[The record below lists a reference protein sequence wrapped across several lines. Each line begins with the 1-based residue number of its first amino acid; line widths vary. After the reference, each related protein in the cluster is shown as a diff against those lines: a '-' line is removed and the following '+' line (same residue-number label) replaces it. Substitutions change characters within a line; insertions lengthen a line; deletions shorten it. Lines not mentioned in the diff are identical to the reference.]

1 MNAMLTK
8 SWKLVVATAVFCV
21 ATTSSPSYAATLT
34 HRWTFNSDY
43 KDAVGNAD
51 ATLGGNGSVSLSNG
65 KAVLAGGNGA
75 GYLNLGAGVLGTG
88 NAATLELWATNITEA
103 ANWAYLFTY
112 GIHDTTP
119 KNLITLCN
127 RSSGL
132 SYSRTTRNAMLEGD
146 VNGSEFIKANEIMIG
161 MPEGMAY
168 HYSVTFRVNG
178 ANTDTRWMVRDAAT
192 GFLLAEYSVTIP
204 NLTLAGAASAG
215 WALTL
220 GHNPF
225 TNSSLDLN
233 AGFDEVRVWDGVLGD
248 EQLMANAIAGP
259 DAPLGGSEEAVAVN
273 AGETFTVPTT
283 GGYGY
288 KTDKSVTLG
297 AGAKI
302 RFDTTGY
309 FCKGLRF
316 KAGGIVVPSG
326 NVLDYVE
333 LSDSANYEATMEDAN
348 TILVQLKSTIPYEST
363 WSGGTPSTAAD
374 LANVANW
381 TSVNA
386 QGAAI
391 TAAPTAKTT
400 VLLPA
405 AALATFTLPSDFT
418 PNWGR
423 VVLGGRTATQSGR
436 IAGTPNMN
444 KLAYLYRGVS
454 DYTSLGANGV
464 GSINGNGSGVAFL
477 KNNLVQSQV
486 RFDGWVNVP
495 ADKAGRWFINCQFD
509 DAVTLFIDGERVFH
523 DPCWTPA
530 VVGGCFVS
538 EGWHRFTLIAADGG
552 GGYGCHANDTVNG
565 TRVPFRITVN
575 GSLTAFHAFTFG
587 TDGNTVTLAGDA
599 DWRALGEIE
608 LESGV
613 TIDLNGHRLA
623 VADIRRSMLGAS
635 VVNNASAPAILYV
648 NSDPNASQAQ
658 ASGMVSGLPIVQYGS
673 KFFVWTGAAGDGRF
687 TNAANWSPQP
697 ESFTAPEN
705 VFCFDSAAA
714 LVVTVDGD
722 VTTGTLEFAGSGT
735 VTLANPNAAT
745 TNTLTVTK
753 IVNAATTSPVVNCA
767 VQFADKYLVDCAS
780 ASVNFAGGAT
790 ATYPDPSTTDNA
802 ASHALTGVVNFTA
815 DWPGATYANP
825 YTVPNGST
833 VYGKAISGT
842 GSSMMLR
849 VEAGGCAEF
858 DTITYNRDW
867 YRILGTLRSKG
878 VVTYSGNTGNTA
890 DTGVFQAL
898 GFRKSGLTCYL
909 RLSNYRVGAEGFYLY
924 RDYSVYC
931 YDVNPTFYADADFA
945 FTGDYSSNPADWS
958 FNINNRTVT
967 FATEGHTVT
976 YTANVTGNG
985 TIRKVGEG
993 VFVAKSQNANA
1004 TAAVS
1009 VEGGT
1014 YVIANSFGMGTG
1026 AITVKSG
1033 ATLKV
1038 AVAEATD
1045 VANAVTA
1052 EAGSTLEFKA
1062 SGAAMMGALSN
1073 LTLPASGAV
1082 NILFDD
1088 SAAEGNTEYTL
1099 MDGLT
1104 EDDKAKLMLPS
1115 VEGLTFRFDGA
1126 ALKVMK
1132 IARRSLTWTNAAH
1145 DHSFDTLANWTVE
1158 GSPATA
1164 LPLGGDIVTLN
1175 VSDSTPISVTN
1186 RLYGLAS
1193 VAVKGSGEA
1202 SFAFSGRGGL
1212 TFGALDIAAGAS
1224 ARIPNTM
1231 GLADGAL
1238 TGRGTLILDPGAGGI
1253 VTMTKNNGAN
1263 AVPFDAEYFWGET
1276 VIASGTVKFGNI
1288 WSFGSRRDNSDN
1300 RQIPTVRVKGGATLD
1315 ENALSTSDYNG
1326 ETLRVILEEGATLKS
1341 TGNSSSGLTSLVLEG
1356 NATVDASSGKVVACY
1371 GYDCGSSPVS
1381 VSLGTNTLTKV
1392 GSGQFYLSACSFAGT
1407 GTLDV
1412 KQGEVRVRVDG
1423 WNYFPTS
1430 TLANGTL
1437 RVRSGA
1443 TFTLEKRGDNPTHF
1457 TVKDLVLDGTIA
1469 RTAADCVFTVTGT
1482 VTGSGTAAALALAQG
1497 ATIKPGGVSFLTAGS
1512 ISGAVTLDARD
1523 AVASATGESI
1533 PLFKVGGA
1541 DALPAKGSLGFA
1553 GGIPEGWELVET
1565 GDGLG
1570 YELRARG
1577 FMIMVY

>member
-1 MNAMLTK
+1 MKKVHIGRVA
-8 SWKLVVATAVFCV
+8 LVAAAIC
-21 ATTSSPSYAATLT
+21 AAAASSSYAANLA
-34 HRWTFNSDY
+34 HRWTFNGGYADS
-43 KDAVGNAD
+43 VGSAA
-51 ATLGGNGSVSLSNG
+51 ATLDGNGNVSLSDG
-65 KAVLAGGNGA
+65 KAILAGGNGA
-75 GYLNLGAGVLGTG
+75 GYLNLGAGVLGRG
-88 NAATLELWATNITEA
+88 SAATLELWATNITEA

-112 GIHDTTP
+112 GIHDSDTG
-119 KNLITLCN
+119 NLITLCN

-132 SYSRTTRNAMLEGD
+132 SYSRTTRNGMLEGH
-146 VNGSEFIKANEIMIG
+146 VNGTQFVRQNEILIG

-168 HYSVTFRVNG
+168 HYSVTFKVNG

-192 GFLLAEYSVTIP
+192 GFLLAEMNVTIP
-204 NLTLAGAASAG
+204 NLTLAGAADAG
-215 WALTL
+215 WMLTL

-225 TNSSLDLN
+225 SNSSLDLN

-259 DAPLGGSEEAVAVN
+259 DAPLGGSATDVAVN

-288 KTDKSVTLG
+288 QTDKSVTLG

-309 FCKGLRF
+309 FGKGLRF
-316 KAGGIVVPSG
+316 KTGGIAVPSG
-326 NVLDYVE
+326 SVLDYVE
-333 LSDSANYEATMEDAN
+333 LSDFANYTATMEDAN
-348 TILVQLKSTIPYEST
+348 TVLVQLKSTIPHEST
-363 WSGGTPSTAAD
+363 WKGGTPTSAAD
-374 LANVANW
+374 LANAANW

-386 QGAAI
+386 QGTTIA
-391 TAAPTAKTT
+391 AAPTAVTT
-400 VLLPA
+400 VILPV
-405 AALATFTLPSDFT
+405 AALATFTLPADFT
-418 PNWGR
+418 PAWGR

-444 KLAYLYRGVS
+444 KLAYLYRGVY

-464 GSINGNGSGVAFL
+464 ASINGNGSGVAFL

-486 RFDGWVNVP
+486 RFDGWVNVT
-495 ADKAGRWFINCQFD
+495 AEKAGRWFINCQFD
-509 DAVTLFIDGERVFH
+509 DAVTLFIDGRRVFH

-575 GSLTAFHAFTFG
+575 GSLTAFHAFAFG
-587 TDGNTVTLAGDA
+587 TDGNAVALAGDA

-613 TIDLNGHRLA
+613 TIDLNGHNLA
-623 VADIRRSMLGAS
+623 VADIQRSMLGAS
-635 VVNNASAPAILYV
+635 IVNTADAPSILYIS
-648 NSDPNASQAQ
+648 SDHDAFQAH
-658 ASGMVSGLPIVQYGS
+658 ASGLVTGVPVVQYGS
-673 KFFVWTGAAGDGRF
+673 KFSLWTGAAGDGRF

-697 ESFTAPEN
+697 ESFADPEYR
-705 VFCFDSAAA
+705 FCFKNRSA
-714 LVVTVDGD
+714 LTVTVDGD
-722 VTTGTLEFAGSGT
+722 VAMKSLEFDGSAV

-753 IVNAATTSPVVNCA
+753 VVGTATATPVINCA
-767 VQFADKYLVDCAS
+767 VQFADTYFVDCAS
-780 ASVNFAGGAT
+780 VPVNFAGGAT
-790 ATYPDPSTTDNA
+790 ATYPDPSTADNA
-802 ASHALTGVVNFTA
+802 ASHALTGVIHFTE
-815 DWPGATYANP
+815 DWSGATYANP

-833 VYGKAISGT
+833 LYGKAISGS
-842 GSSMMLR
+842 GSSMTLR
-849 VEAGGCAEF
+849 VEAGGYAEF
-858 DTITYNRDW
+858 DAITYNRDW

-878 VVTYSGNTGNTA
+878 VVTHSGNTGNTA

-898 GFRKSGLTCYL
+898 GFRKSGLSCYL
-909 RLSNYRVGAEGFYLY
+909 RLHNYRVGAEGFYLY
-924 RDYSVYC
+924 KDYNVHC

-945 FTGDYSSNPADWS
+945 FTGDYNSNPADWS
-958 FNINNRTVT
+958 FNINNKTVT
-967 FATEGHTVT
+967 FVTEGHTVT
-976 YTANVTGNG
+976 FTANVTGGG

-1026 AITVKSG
+1026 AITVKGG

-1045 VANAVTA
+1045 VANAVTV
-1052 EAGSTLEFKA
+1052 EAGATLKFKA

-1073 LTLPASGAV
+1073 LTLPASGTV
-1082 NILFDD
+1082 NVLFDD
-1088 SAAEGNTEYTL
+1088 SAAAGNTEYTL

-1104 EDDKAKLMLPS
+1104 EADKAKLVLPS

-1132 IARRSLTWTNAAH
+1132 IAQRSLTWTNAAH
-1145 DHSFDTLANWTVE
+1145 DHSFDNLANWTVE
-1158 GSPATA
+1158 GAPATA

-1175 VSDSTPISVTN
+1175 VSDSTPITVTN

-1193 VAVKGSGEA
+1193 MSVTGSGEA
-1202 SFAFSGRGGL
+1202 AFAFSGRGGL
-1212 TFGALDIAAGAS
+1212 SFAALDIAAGAA

-1238 TGRGTLILDPGAGGI
+1238 TGRGTLILDPGAGSI
-1253 VTMTKNNGAN
+1253 VTMTKDNGAN
-1263 AVPFDAEYFWGET
+1263 AVPFAAEYFWGET
-1276 VIASGTVKFGNI
+1276 VVASGTVKFGNI
-1288 WSFGSRRDNSDN
+1288 WSFGSRRDNNDN
-1300 RQIPTVRVKGGATLD
+1300 RQVPTVRVKGGATLD
-1315 ENALSTSDYNG
+1315 ENAFSTGDYGG

-1341 TGNSSSGLTSLVLEG
+1341 TGNASSGLTSLVLEG
-1356 NATVDASSGKVVACY
+1356 NATVDTSSGKVVACF
-1371 GYDCGSSPVS
+1371 GYDSGSVPVS
-1381 VSLGTNTLTKV
+1381 VTLGTNTLTKV
-1392 GSGQFYLSACSFAGT
+1392 GAGQFYLSACKFTGT

-1412 KQGEVRVRVDG
+1412 KQGEVRVKVDG

-1430 TLANGTL
+1430 TLSDGTL
-1437 RVRSGA
+1437 RIRSGA
-1443 TFTLEKRGDNPTHF
+1443 TFTLEKRSDKPTHF

-1497 ATIKPGGVSFLTAGS
+1497 AVIKPGGAGFLTAGS
-1512 ISGAVTLDARD
+1512 ISGAVTLDVRD
-1523 AVASATGESI
+1523 AAAAATGESI
-1533 PLFKVGGA
+1533 PLFKIGSAEELPSKGSIGFVGGSP
-1541 DALPAKGSLGFA
+1541 D
-1553 GGIPEGWELVET
+1553 GWELVET

-1577 FMIMVY
+1577 FTVLVY